1 MGVGL
6 GTCTHSTF
14 RGKEM
19 TNTHTKEQRKA
30 WDKVTGP
37 GLYTVEG
44 EQAYQYVCDRIKWLV
59 IDKSDPHTVL
69 LIGEDKHKEAF
80 LKQMIERGVIDDI
93 IAAPEFKMYPDYQP
107 DPADDDNIVPRSLWS
122 ENDTD
127 DFCNFILNADPKVNG
142 YYKVAAVVLLGEQDQ
157 LKHVDKLLKIPKW
170 RGSTLEKHIE
180 LPVYNVSSDEVE
192 HSNFS
197 KANNNTPSGVKQT
210 LQLTRG
216 DEIEEKSV
224 EWLVHEFYPKNEVT
238 ICTGQMDTLKS
249 TTNIDIAAAGS
260 GFRPWFM
267 GDQLNEHGVQVDR
280 HPFITLYAA
289 SEDDPARTIL
299 PRYKAAGGNPDCIY
313 FLKQVVKEKKTDD
326 GLVEWESSFTL
337 DEHME
342 LLRENIRDLNN
353 TRGWPVG
360 LLVLD
365 PLITVFGN
373 KNYNSPQDTNDLMV
387 KLRRLCSE
395 EQITV
400 VGITHYNKTQGL
412 VAKDKTS
419 GSKRIVESARMA
431 WGFDRADGD
440 SETTIIS
447 PIKKNL
453 LAKAKSYKITTV
465 DHDGVGVIKFL
476 GYTEVTADEQI
487 EAREDKGRGQR
498 KELKAA
504 ILDAL
509 KDGPKSAGQVCNE
522 LQDMGSV
529 SSIGRAARSL
539 EEEGKLTKSG
549 NNRKN
554 LVWQLATEAEQP
566 TFDEV
571 TNGSV

>member
-1 MGVGL
+1 MSI
-6 GTCTHSTF
+6 THIS
-14 RGKEM
+14 EE
-19 TNTHTKEQRKA
+19 H
-30 WDKVTGP
+30 
-37 GLYTVEG
+37 
-44 EQAYQYVCDRIKWLV
+44 
-59 IDKSDPHTVL
+59 
-69 LIGEDKHKEAF
+69 HKEWNKVKVDKGVYNFLGPEGKQYAIEHLKRLLLFGLDPRSAVVFGDKNDQVAF
-80 LKQMIERGVIDDI
+80 LKKAQEVGITDSPDGEPELMLRNERNAPDGEVI
-93 IAAPEFKMYPDYQP
+93 
-107 DPADDDNIVPRSLWS
+107 PRSVQS
-122 ENDTD
+122 ED
-127 DFCNFILNADPKVNG
+127 DVEQVIEAIRKAKLRCSEYRQF
-142 YYKVAAVVLLGEQDQ
+142 AAIVVLNPGP
-157 LKHVDKLLKIPKW
+157 DKKYLDRLLKIPYLMN
-170 RGSTLEKHIE
+170 GQTQHIE
-180 LPVYNVSSDEVE
+180 LPVFIVEDTDGTWSDFFKDT
-192 HSNFS
+192 NT
-197 KANNNTPSGVKQT
+197 TPSGVKQT

-216 DEIEEKSV
+216 DEIEEKYV
-224 EWLVHEFYPKNEVT
+224 EWLVPDFYPKNEVT
-238 ICTGQMDTLKS
+238 ICTGQMDTLKT

-260 GFRPWFM
+260 TFRPWFM
-267 GDQLNEHGVQVDR
+267 GDQLNEYGDQIDR

-313 FLKQVVKEKKTDD
+313 FLKQVTKEKTTED
-326 GLVEWESSFTL
+326 GLVVWEASFSL
-337 DEHME
+337 DEHIE
-342 LLRENIRDLNN
+342 LLRENIRHLNS
-353 TRGWPVG
+353 TREWPVG

-431 WGFDRADGD
+431 WGFDRAEGD
-440 SETTIIS
+440 SETTVIS

-476 GYTEVTADEQI
+476 GFTEVTADEQI

-498 KELKAA
+498 KEIKKE
-504 ILDAL
+504 ILALL
-509 KDGPKSAGQVCNE
+509 KDGPMPVGDVYNQLRDIAS
-522 LQDMGSV
+522 L
-529 SSIGRAARSL
+529 SSLKRAVAAL
-539 EEEGKLTKSG
+539 LDEGKIKRLGT
-549 NNRKN
+549 NPKN
-554 LVWQLATEAEQP
+554 FELALATEAEQP

-571 TNGSV
+571 TNECD